1 MQWAN
6 SSLWVE
12 STIPDPDSKLIMR
25 CWRMMELA
33 VSVCISTCDLSRSDV
48 SRWAGARG
56 KMEFSAE
63 MPLSLSEIGNSYYTV
78 WKMHGLAW

>member
-1 MQWAN
+1 M
-6 SSLWVE
+6 
-12 STIPDPDSKLIMR
+12 P
-25 CWRMMELA
+25 
-33 VSVCISTCDLSRSDV
+33 VCISTCDLSRRDL